1 LNYIDLIIIL
11 VLIMA
16 TYIGYKNGLFRKLY
30 NLMII
35 LISIV
40 LSFIFQYSVG
50 TIVFNLFSNHELL
63 QNELFILFKDKII
76 NLIGFFIAYLVI
88 YIILK
93 IIVYILVRRKILSN
107 DKERFKILG
116 SIINVIE
123 TLVIISVVGF
133 LLSFATYINI
143 NHYEETLLLKLI
155 YRINI
160 PLYSYGEKTKTIMDN
175 FISISRKINEF
186 QMEPNKLLADE
197 ETIETIKLLF
207 ETEVIDEDIVVQ
219 GSKILLKDIE
229 QQNIDFSKIN
239 FEEVKG
245 SEEFNN
251 FKKLYDE
258 DIITENI
265 LRRIVEENN
274 LIGFD
279 IDGLIRTLE
288 EKR

>member
-1 LNYIDLIIIL
+1 MNYIDLIIIL